1 LDDTIKENRDKAKEL
16 MFKDGKFRCIR
27 PIYNKVNSVR
37 KQLAHNVE
45 GAKSI
50 ADMIDILEKG
60 LNDFKS
66 IINTK

>member
-1 LDDTIKENRDKAKEL
+1 
-16 MFKDGKFRCIR
+16 MFKNGKFRNLR

-50 ADMIDILEKG
+50 ADMIDNLEKG
-60 LNDFKS
+60 LNDFRS
-66 IINTK
+66 IINTR